1 MTTAEE
7 RAVIDAAI
15 MWHSRAHLISLPEDQ
30 ALFDAIEALNAST
43 AGDATVWVERTWRD
57 VRQGDIVRPVGR
69 PENASKVNDI
79 ARHTR
84 TTRRFAM
91 DKMIM
96 LESGPWETAASPFTV
111 DVSNPDGAIEIFTTR
126 AELAAIEA
134 CGGWSE
140 RMGVIWDA

>member
-1 MTTAEE
+1 MTTKEE

-15 MWHSRAHLISLPEDQ
+15 MWATCEDHGG
-30 ALFDAIEALNAST
+30 ALTDALNNAVAALNAST

-84 TTRRFAM
+84 TARRFTMTRVDAEARTV
-91 DKMIM
+91 D
-96 LESGPWETAASPFTV
+96 EPFTV
-111 DVSNPDGAIEIFTTR
+111 DVGNPDGAIEIFTTR
-126 AELAAIEA
+126 AELSAIEA

-140 RMGVIWDA
+140 RMGVIWE

>member
-30 ALFDAIEALNAST
+30 ALFDAVEALNAST

-91 DKMIM
+91 TRVDA
-96 LESGPWETAASPFTV
+96 EARTVDAPFTV